1 MKNLLALFLV
11 FVFATAQSQGS
22 GYTGFSI
29 TSPTNDQG
37 VRANDGNVTVQLSL
51 QPALQ
56 SGHTIVLSASGEGSQ
71 STENSSGLTVGL
83 KNLSRGL
90 HTVSAAVVDKDG
102 NKLISTE
109 SVSFHVLRVGGG

>member
-1 MKNLLALFLV
+1 MKKLLVLILV
-11 FVFATAQSQGS
+11 LVCATPYSQAS
-22 GYTGFSI
+22 GYKNFSI

-37 VRANDGNVTVQLSL
+37 VRANDGNVSVKLSI

-56 SGHTIVLSASGEGSQ
+56 SGHTIVLNVSGEGSQ
-71 STENSSGLTVGL
+71 STVNGGGLTVGL

-90 HTVSAAVVDKDG
+90 QTVSATVVDQDG
-102 NKLISTE
+102 NKLITTE